1 MSMSMTMIAEKE
13 MDVWP
18 AGIMIH
24 DKRRKVTQGDDDY
37 DDYDYD
43 IENVI

>member
-1 MSMSMTMIAEKE
+1 MSMSMTVIAEKE

>member
-1 MSMSMTMIAEKE
+1 MSMSMTVIAEKEKE

-24 DKRRKVTQGDDDY
+24 DKRRKVTQGDDD
-37 DDYDYD
+37 DYD

>member
-1 MSMSMTMIAEKE
+1 MSMSMTVIAEKE
-13 MDVWP
+13 RMDVWP

-37 DDYDYD
+37 DYD

>member
-1 MSMSMTMIAEKE
+1 MSMTVITEKE
-13 MDVWP
+13 IDVWP

-37 DDYDYD
+37 DYD

>member
-1 MSMSMTMIAEKE
+1 MSMSMTVIAEKE

-24 DKRRKVTQGDDDY
+24 DKRRKVTQGDEDY
-37 DDYDYD
+37 VDYDYD